1 MWYLRWYTFDYIW
14 IVYGPFFVTVNPDDI
29 VRPILVKIPV
39 ENSSLVLLIRCMPI
53 FWIVHLVP
61 WAGPLMAHSG
71 TRYFVIHVSSNRAYS
86 EMDVHSTTAS
96 LGFSFHVLLARF
108 PSLNQNVG
116 RLWPVFRHC
125 GPLWH
130 FWTTFS
136 KNSGSE
142 LISGSFDMLHA
153 YVVVYTLGVIK
164 LDQ

>member
-1 MWYLRWYTFDYIW
+1 MDVLYTIASLGLLLDVILALIHLWLQIW
-14 IVYGPFFVTVNPDDI
+14 TVYGPFFVTVNPDDI
-29 VRPILVKIPV
+29 VRPILVKLPV

-108 PSLNQNVG
+108 L
-116 RLWPVFRHC
+116 LWIKTWAVCGQFFVTVDPCDTFGQLLVRIPVA
-125 GPLWH
+125 
-130 FWTTFS
+130 
-136 KNSGSE
+136 N
-142 LISGSFDMLHA
+142 
-153 YVVVYTLGVIK
+153 
-164 LDQ
+164 